1 MSGTIVRLPPF
12 DVTGGPTPL
21 AASLRER
28 IRDAAARGARLRV
41 VGGGHWLDAGR
52 PVRAE
57 AALAV
62 DGSGIVEYTPGDL
75 TLTALAGTPLEELDR
90 ATRAER
96 QWLPFDPFGSPRGTL
111 GATVV
116 TASAG
121 PLAHAFGTPRDNV
134 LGLEFVTGA
143 GAVVRG
149 GGRVVKNVAGFDLV
163 RLLVGSWGTLGVV
176 SEVTV
181 RLRALPEADLTLAL
195 PLPADAA
202 AARAVVARVIE
213 AHRTSL
219 APVALE
225 LLSAPLARRLSIADG
240 HVLLA
245 RLAGNA
251 ELVRAQWSSL
261 ASMGD
266 VAELPADR
274 WGALRESEPE
284 GAATVRLSH
293 RPAHRFDVW
302 LHALAIAERLG
313 GAWVH
318 ASVGR
323 GIARLVVPSPDPSAL
338 AAAFTP
344 GAFVVEGEPGT
355 RIFERLPASLWP
367 TLSPTALP
375 PGTAGELMRKVKDA
389 YDPHHLLNPGIMGL
403 VGPTSQPRS

>member
-1 MSGTIVRLPPF
+1 VSGTIVRLPPF

-21 AASLRER
+21 AAALRER
-28 IRDAAARGARLRV
+28 IQDAAAHGTRLRV

-52 PVRAE
+52 PVRTDAT
-57 AALAV
+57 LAV
-62 DGSGIVEYTPGDL
+62 EGAGIVEYTPGDL
-75 TLTALAGTPLEELDR
+75 TLTALAGTPLEDLER

-163 RLLVGSWGTLGVV
+163 RLLVGSWGSLAVV

-195 PLPADAA
+195 PLPGDVA
-202 AARAVVARVIE
+202 AARALVARVVE
-213 AHRTSL
+213 AHRTTL

-240 HVLLA
+240 HVLLL

-251 ELVRAQWSSL
+251 DLVRAQWTAL
-261 ASMGD
+261 AAMGD

-302 LHALAIAERLG
+302 LHALSLAERLP

-318 ASVGR
+318 ASLGR
-323 GIARLVVPSPDPSAL
+323 GVARLVVPTADPSAL
-338 AAAFTP
+338 AAAFTSASFAV
-344 GAFVVEGEPGT
+344 GGEPGT
-355 RIFERLPASLWP
+355 RIFERLPSVLWP
-367 TLSPTALP
+367 VLSPSALP

-389 YDPHHLLNPGIMGL
+389 YDPHHLLNPGIMGIKL
-403 VGPTSQPRS
+403 YGA

>member
-21 AASLRER
+21 AASLRARVEE
-28 IRDAAARGARLRV
+28 AVARGVRLRV
-41 VGGGHWLDAGR
+41 AGGGRWLDAGR
-52 PVRAE
+52 PVRAD
-57 AALAV
+57 ATLAV
-62 DGSGIVEYTPGDL
+62 DGAGIVEYTPGDL
-75 TLTALAGTPLEELDR
+75 TLTALAGTPLEDIER

-96 QWLPFDPFGSPRGTL
+96 QWLPLDPFGSPRGTL

-134 LGLEFVTGA
+134 LGLEFVTGT

-163 RLLVGSWGTLGVV
+163 RLLVGSWGSLGVV

-195 PLPADAA
+195 PLPASEP
-202 AARAVVARVIE
+202 AARGLVGRVME
-213 AHRTSL
+213 AHRTTL

-225 LLSAPLARRLSIADG
+225 ALSAPLARRLSIADG

-251 ELVRAQWSSL
+251 DLVRAQWTAL
-261 ASMGD
+261 AAMGD
-266 VAELPADR
+266 VAEVPADR
-274 WGALRESEPE
+274 WDALRESEPD

-293 RPAHRFDVW
+293 RPKHRTDVW
-302 LHALAIAERLG
+302 LQALALADRLP

-318 ASVGR
+318 ASMGR
-323 GIARLVVPSPDPSAL
+323 AIARLVAPASDAAAL

-344 GAFVVEGEPGT
+344 GRFAVAGEPGG

-367 TLSPTALP
+367 ALSPSALP
-375 PGTAGELMRKVKDA
+375 PDAAGELMRKVKDT
-389 YDPHHLLNPGIMGL
+389 YDPHHLLNPGIMGIN
-403 VGPTSQPRS
+403 VYGA